1 MRGLRVCGAVAGSCC
16 LELELLPPAAALWGS
31 AVMTL
36 EEIHG
41 QEPVPA
47 GHDWYVWAAAGAGG
61 RTDCGGERGG
71 RWGRLRRRADSA
83 PLPARRMQ
91 GAGKA
96 LHELLVSAQRRGC
109 LTAGVYESAK
119 LMNV

>member
-1 MRGLRVCGAVAGSCC
+1 
-16 LELELLPPAAALWGS
+16 
-31 AVMTL
+31 MTL

-41 QEPVPA
+41 QQPMPA
-47 GHDWYVWAAAGAGG
+47 GNDWYVWVGTGELRKAGSG
-61 RTDCGGERGG
+61 RFRGG
-71 RWGRLRRRADSA
+71 GGGGGSTALTLC

-91 GAGKA
+91 GAGMA